1 MGFGKN
7 WYLSISA
14 LFTFSNNNFSWEK
27 KKRIIEHAFETASHF
42 IYVNLSD
49 LGIKKNQGVA
59 IFITLLLKK
68 DSVKPAT
75 HDR

>member
-1 MGFGKN
+1 M
-7 WYLSISA
+7 
-14 LFTFSNNNFSWEK
+14 
-27 KKRIIEHAFETASHF
+27 EHAFETASQF
-42 IYVNLSD
+42 IYVNLLD
-49 LGIKKNQGVA
+49 LGIEEIQGVA